1 LPAQPV
7 GTAQES
13 PSEVAQRF
21 FDLESNAT
29 PGQWSKLAKFFVE
42 TPKPQWN
49 KVHIVD
55 VVDKGVDTNGNS
67 TFVVISTNALGDL
80 DLSLRLSNYPPMRLP
95 LVTPSASA
103 CYGDAR
109 FAFNLVL
116 SDKRWE
122 IATGGTVKEF
132 DGPPAW
138 RIEDTFF
145 EPFIS
150 LDAAIRYV
158 TQTRNKIADPVLK
171 RNAGKTLSILKYY
184 KQGKPLPDELSSGAS
199 GGCG

>member
-1 LPAQPV
+1 VAISDSTVAIIGTGNIGSRLAANFAAGGLDFLLAGRDQDAAGKVASGLGGHANSIPAEDCFLGPMA
-7 GTAQES
+7 GPADGS
-13 PSEVAQRF
+13 
-21 FDLESNAT
+21 
-29 PGQWSKLAKFFVE
+29 
-42 TPKPQWN
+42 
-49 KVHIVD
+49 
-55 VVDKGVDTNGNS
+55 GNVL
-67 TFVVISTNALGDL
+67 TF
-80 DLSLRLSNYPPMRLP
+80 
-95 LVTPSASA
+95 SASA